1 MQICSKSIAT
11 KFVCHE
17 HALEIR
23 FYHQIAFER
32 IYFILTMEI
41 LSGQELVNKSKSKVS
56 ADEALKDKSIVA
68 FYFSAHWCPP
78 CRMFTPVLADF
89 YEEVKD
95 KGFPFEIIFVSSDR
109 SEDALFDYM
118 NEAHGDWLA
127 VPFGS
132 PIVEQLKKKFNVQGI
147 PMLIV
152 MKSDGTIVS
161 TNGRSDVENK
171 GVKAFQDWSI

>member
-1 MQICSKSIAT
+1 MSVRQ
-11 KFVCHE
+11 
-17 HALEIR
+17 AL
-23 FYHQIAFER
+23 YYQIAFETT
-32 IYFILTMEI
+32 FLILTMEI

-56 ADEALKDKSIVA
+56 CDDALKDKSIVA

-95 KGFPFEIIFVSSDR
+95 KGFPLEIIFVSSDR

-152 MKSDGTIVS
+152 TKSDGTIVS

-171 GVKAFQDWSI
+171 GVKAFQDWSK

>member
-1 MQICSKSIAT
+1 MSFLFLHSQYLLIASDNLLAINDGNLIWSRASQQ
-11 KFVCHE
+11 K
-17 HALEIR
+17 
-23 FYHQIAFER
+23 
-32 IYFILTMEI
+32 
-41 LSGQELVNKSKSKVS
+41 
-56 ADEALKDKSIVA
+56 
-68 FYFSAHWCPP
+68 
-78 CRMFTPVLADF
+78 MFTPVLADF

-132 PIVEQLKKKFNVQGI
+132 PVVEQLKKKFNVQGI

-152 MKSDGTIVS
+152 TKSDGTIVS
-161 TNGRSDVENK
+161 INGRSDVENK
-171 GVKAFQDWSI
+171 GVKAFQDWSK